1 MIERIEGCDESN
13 IIAEHSIV
21 MTISEQRLP
30 ALSLQNRT
38 STFKLFQGQDTIS
51 GSRYMH
57 VIFAIDTENAIP
69 SNIKFFE

>member
-21 MTISEQRLP
+21 TTISEQQRLP

-38 STFKLFQGQDTIS
+38 STFKLFEGQDTIS
-51 GSRYMH
+51 GSRYLH
-57 VIFAIDTENAIP
+57 VIFAIDIENAIQA
-69 SNIKFFE
+69 I